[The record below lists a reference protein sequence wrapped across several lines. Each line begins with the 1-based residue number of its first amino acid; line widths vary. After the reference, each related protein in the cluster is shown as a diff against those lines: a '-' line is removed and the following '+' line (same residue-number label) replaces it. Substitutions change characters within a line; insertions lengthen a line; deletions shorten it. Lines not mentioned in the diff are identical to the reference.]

1 MHELPKRGLGDLHYL
16 SVHETENKNTD
27 QVVKNITHIHEQIT
41 KAKRI
46 PAVKSLN
53 FTHISGNKISSTP
66 ARSNTVGYV
75 ATTKGI
81 RTKTIAKQKQQAV

>member
-1 MHELPKRGLGDLHYL
+1 MKLRIKRQRA
-16 SVHETENKNTD
+16 D

-41 KAKRI
+41 KTKPI
-46 PAVKSLN
+46 PAAKSLN

-66 ARSNTVGYV
+66 ARSNAAGNV